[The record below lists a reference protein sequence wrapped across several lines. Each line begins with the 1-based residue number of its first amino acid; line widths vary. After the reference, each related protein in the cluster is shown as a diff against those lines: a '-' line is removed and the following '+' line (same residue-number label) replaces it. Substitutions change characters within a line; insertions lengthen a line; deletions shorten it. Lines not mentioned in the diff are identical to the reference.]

1 MQELRRVGFRWR
13 VAQFEDVVVLS
24 LWGELDLDGA
34 DALCHELEALEGAGG
49 RRLIADLAQTTFVDP
64 AALDALLASSQ
75 RLGGAEGSLL
85 LVADEPR
92 TLRMLAAGGLGRVFE
107 VRPTLRDAIGEVLD
121 GVGA

>member
-1 MQELRRVGFRWR
+1 
-13 VAQFEDVVVLS
+13 
-24 LWGELDLDGA
+24 
-34 DALCHELEALEGAGG
+34 
-49 RRLIADLAQTTFVDP
+49 
-64 AALDALLASSQ
+64 
-75 RLGGAEGSLL
+75 LL